1 MKVWPLVFT
10 CLWFQWV
17 QKSTS
22 VLYRPDLRF
31 PCNSP
36 HCPNSNALGQEC
48 SQEHVVG
55 CCWVILPDN
64 LRVVHLPGSDCQSAE
79 ALCESCGIW
88 VGTEFG
94 TISCRAGKWCL
105 RSFICASTRPD
116 GNCFLAT
123 PPRSW
128 ITHCSLQIWL
138 AVTWPLF
145 MHAHTNRYQE
155 H

>member
-22 VLYRPDLRF
+22 VSNRPDLRF

-36 HCPNSNALGQEC
+36 HCPNPNALGQEC

-55 CCWVILPDN
+55 CCWVILPDI

-79 ALCESCGIW
+79 ACGIW

-94 TISCRAGKWCL
+94 TISCTAGKWCL
-105 RSFICASTRPD
+105 PSFMCASRGPMETVFWPHQRDCGSSPAALCRF
-116 GNCFLAT
+116 GSQWLG
-123 PPRSW
+123 
-128 ITHCSLQIWL
+128 HCLCML
-138 AVTWPLF
+138 
-145 MHAHTNRYQE
+145 Y
-155 H
+155 